1 MTQCVNTPDPALVA
15 RYRTRAPRYT
25 SYPTAPQFRPV
36 TDAELRG
43 GLARGDGPISV
54 YDHVPF
60 SVRRCHYCGCHVE
73 IQGNRD
79 IGDVYVD
86 DLLAEARLWRA
97 GMKDGRGL
105 GQLALGGGTPTFLKP
120 AALRRL
126 YAGLTELWPRV
137 PGEGVELAIEVD
149 PRTVKP
155 EDLDNIV
162 DIGFT
167 RVNLG
172 VQDVDETVLQAVNR
186 PQPFELVEAA
196 VRRLRDNGL
205 DDVGVDLVYGLPMQ
219 TAESFQRTLDAVAS
233 VKPTRIAL
241 FQYAHV
247 PWLKPAQ
254 KLLERYP
261 RPDSE
266 ARTAMWGQARRE
278 LGAAGYV
285 EIGMDHFAVPG
296 DSLVQARE
304 EGTLQRNFEGYTT
317 HGGLDLLGLGVSAI
331 GYFGG
336 VYAQNRKE
344 REAWRADVAAGRFPT
359 ERGWVLGEDDQL
371 RRRVIMEIFCN
382 GRTEL
387 SAAEAAQLQEP
398 LARLGPMVT
407 DGMLVVEA
415 DAVQVTPLGRFFL
428 RNICAVFDRY
438 LEEDA
443 PTRRYS
449 ETA

>member
-1 MTQCVNTPDPALVA
+1 MTPDPALVA

-43 GLARGDGPISV
+43 GLSRGDGPISV
-54 YDHVPF
+54 YVHVPF
-60 SVRRCHYCGCHVE
+60 CVRRCHYCGCHVE

-149 PRTVKP
+149 PRTVRP

-162 DIGFT
+162 DVGFT

-186 PQPFELVEAA
+186 PQPFALVEAA
-196 VRRLRDNGL
+196 VQRLRDRGL

-285 EIGMDHFAVPG
+285 EIGMDHFAVPT
-296 DSLVQARE
+296 DSLVRARD

-344 REAWRADVAAGRFPT
+344 REAWRAEVSAGRFPT
-359 ERGWVLGEDDQL
+359 ERGWVLSEDDRL

-382 GRTEL
+382 GHTAL
-387 SAAEAAQLQEP
+387 SADEAAQLAEP
-398 LARLGPMVT
+398 LGRLGPLVE
-407 DGMLVVEA
+407 DGMVVVAA

>member
-1 MTQCVNTPDPALVA
+1 MTPDPALVA

-25 SYPTAPQFRPV
+25 SYPTAPQFKPV
-36 TDAELRG
+36 SDAELRA

-54 YDHVPF
+54 YVHVPF
-60 SVRRCHYCGCHVE
+60 CVRRCHYCGCHVE

-79 IGDVYVD
+79 VGDVYVD

-105 GQLALGGGTPTFLKP
+105 GQLALGGGTPTFLRP

-126 YAGLTELWPRV
+126 FTGLGELWPVV
-137 PGEGVELAIEVD
+137 PGKDTELAIEVD
-149 PRTVKP
+149 PRTVRP
-155 EDLDNIV
+155 EDLDNLV
-162 DIGFT
+162 DLGFT

-196 VRRLRDNGL
+196 VRRLRERGL
-205 DDVGVDLVYGLPMQ
+205 ADVGVDLVYGLPMQ
-219 TAESFQRTLDAVAS
+219 TTESFQRTLDAVVS
-233 VKPTRIAL
+233 VAPTRIAL

-254 KLLERYP
+254 KLLERFP

-266 ARTAMWGQARRE
+266 LRTAMWGQARRE
-278 LGAAGYV
+278 LGRAGYV
-285 EIGMDHFAVPG
+285 EIGMDHFAVPDDG
-296 DSLVQARE
+296 LVKARE

-336 VYAQNRKE
+336 VYAQNRKD
-344 REAWRADVAAGRFPT
+344 REAWRAEVTAGRFPT
-359 ERGWVLGEDDQL
+359 ERGWVLSDDDTL

-382 GRTEL
+382 GHTAL
-387 SAAEAAQLQEP
+387 SPAEAAALAEP
-398 LARLGPMVT
+398 LARLGPLAD
-407 DGMLVVEA
+407 DGMLTVH
-415 DAVQVTPLGRFFL
+415 DGTVQVTALGRFFL

-438 LEEDA
+438 LEEDS